1 MIKVSSALS
10 VVVVLAAAISAA
22 AQATVIFTPGDNP
35 QAGEENIMFETAQTG
50 TTITGDTNQSGTSVQ
65 FTSPNSLSTQGHGQ
79 ASLTATTGGDITNVT
94 FSIPGDTFGDYIFDP
109 MHGSGTATVTAVAN
123 DGSFTDNISLGEGN
137 NFLTITTTGG
147 ETLASVNITAP
158 IGFTTYDQPR
168 VSDISSVTAASE
180 PASLAL
186 LASAFVG
193 FGILSRFRRRGL
205 ANTRLAGGLATLH

>member
-1 MIKVSSALS
+1 VSSVLP
-10 VVVVLAAAISAA
+10 VGVVLAAAISGT
-22 AQATVIFTPGDNP
+22 AQAGVIFTPGDNP
-35 QAGEENIMFETAQTG
+35 QPGEQNIMFEAAQTG

-65 FTSPNSLSTQGHGQ
+65 FSSPNSLTTQGLGQ
-79 ASLTATTGGDITNVT
+79 ASLTATGGGTITNVT

-123 DGSFTDNISLGEGN
+123 DGSFADSISLGGGE

-147 ETLASVNITAP
+147 ETLSSVNISAP
-158 IGFTTYDQPR
+158 GGFDTYDQPR
-168 VSDISSVTAASE
+168 VSDISSLTAAPE
-180 PASLAL
+180 PPSLAL

-205 ANTRLAGGLATLH
+205 ANTRLTGGLATPH